1 MQCGFA
7 GSIQRKENE
16 MLRLGKM
23 AGGQQT
29 RENNLKQYFSL
40 VTLAAAALLICA
52 TQLRAQDRLTKAADN
67 KTYAQALLNDVVSSN
82 PDLIIVGF
90 HAVAPGAQN
99 QTMIAS
105 TLDRIGE
112 KDDEEDLTVVAQQE
126 TILAV
131 NLKDSTKFKVHMPMK
146 DATGKVIGLLVL
158 IFKNQTDKDQAYYCA
173 RALKIQDG
181 VARRIPNLEALF
193 RPAQ

>member
-1 MQCGFA
+1 MPR
-7 GSIQRKENE
+7 S
-16 MLRLGKM
+16 GKM
-23 AGGQQT
+23 AGEPQ
-29 RENNLKQYFSL
+29 RRDNSLKHCRSL
-40 VTLAAAALLICA
+40 ATFAAAALLICA
-52 TQLRAQDRLTKAADN
+52 TQLRAQDRLTKAVDN

-82 PDLIIVGF
+82 PDLTIVGF

-112 KDDEEDLTVVAQQE
+112 RDDEEDLTVVAQQE

-131 NLKDSTKFKVHMPMK
+131 NLKDPAKFKVHMPLR

-158 IFKNQTDKDQAYYCA
+158 IFKNQADKDQAYYCA

-181 VARRIPNLEALF
+181 VARRIPSLDALF
-193 RPAQ
+193 RPAP